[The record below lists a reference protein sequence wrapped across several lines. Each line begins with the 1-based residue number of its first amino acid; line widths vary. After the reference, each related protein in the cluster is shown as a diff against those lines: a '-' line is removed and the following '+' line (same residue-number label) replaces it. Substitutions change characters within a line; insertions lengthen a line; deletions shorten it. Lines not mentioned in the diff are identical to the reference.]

1 MKDKLFI
8 FKAGKFPVQGDYSVE
23 KVKEIFGNVTDNIK
37 GIFAHTSHWNK
48 LEKEP
53 LELGEFSNFE
63 VDEEGK
69 VYADI
74 EFNEKGLQFK
84 LDNVIKSV
92 SVEIDTV
99 SNKLKKIALLPL
111 GVKPQIA
118 GTEFEEQEMDLIEFE
133 LIENKKEFEGGNIV
147 TLEEVKL
154 FMKTA
159 GIGDKIEVMST
170 IVGSLSEQDT
180 RAARALAWEFAEKT
194 EVEGKDLV
202 EFASKKGIDIE
213 IKEAVKPKTEAE
225 IREEVRLEFEEKEV
239 LGKRIAEKELFLANN
254 KDKIIPALKPLV
266 EFAYEEAQKQENV
279 IVEFSE
285 TEKIPMKAKIEKVI
299 SEFQAVNKKEV
310 TPKLGEFEEG
320 NELIEAAKEA
330 GRNLN
335 IIGGGI

>member
-1 MKDKLFI
+1 MKDKLFV
-8 FKAGKFPVQGDYSVE
+8 FKAGKFPVQGEYTVE
-23 KVKEIFGNVTDNIK
+23 KVKEIFGNVKENIK

-48 LEKEP
+48 IGETP

-84 LDNVIKSV
+84 ADNVIKSI

-133 LIENKKEFEGGNIV
+133 LIEDDEEFEGGKV
-147 TLEEVKL
+147 MTYEELKVAVEGATLEDRLKL
-154 FMKTA
+154 IKD
-159 GIGDKIEVMST
+159 IG
-170 IVGSLSEQDT
+170 LSIPEEQKKAFSAI
-180 RAARALAWEFAEKT
+180 RWEFEEKT
-194 EVEGKDLV
+194 PEAVK
-202 EFASKKGIDIE
+202 EFAKLSGVNIE

-225 IREEVRLEFEEKEV
+225 IRAEIIKEFEEKEA
-239 LGKRIAEKELFLANN
+239 LSKMKAEKELFLANN
-254 KDKIIPALKPLV
+254 KDKIIPALKPIV
-266 EFAYEEAQKQENV
+266 EFAFEEAQKQENV

-285 TEKIPMKAKIEKVI
+285 DEKISMKAKIEKVI
-299 SEFQAVNKKEV
+299 SEFQAVIPGEV
-310 TPKLGEFEEG
+310 TSEIKEFQETTEERYIR
-320 NELIEAAKEA
+320 EAKEMA
-330 GRNLN
+330 K
-335 IIGGGI
+335 